1 MEPFISTLRLIQ
13 PMQVVDLK
21 RRSIHLNMNLDLN
34 ITDYVTVNFSGVAE
48 IIDTLGGI
56 KVNLTDDELQQ
67 LNYHMSSTCSSIG
80 VKTQIC

>member
-1 MEPFISTLRLIQ
+1 MINT
-13 PMQVVDLK
+13 
-21 RRSIHLNMNLDLN
+21 LNMNLDLN

-67 LNYHMSSTCSSIG
+67 LNYHMSSTCQAQV
-80 VKTQIC
+80 VKNPNMLRRVERILS